1 MAEGDDNS
9 QKTEEPTAKRQ
20 GEAREKGQ
28 IAKSREV
35 DHWIMIFAG
44 TMAIAMFAPKMMAD
58 LKALLTYYFESA
70 HAVPLGPNELG
81 PVLLQLCWKVAMILA
96 PIFGL
101 LVVAAIGGGV
111 AQHGILIAPD
121 LLKPKFSKINPAA
134 GLKRIFSSR
143 GLVEFFKSAL
153 KLAII
158 GTFAYWLLKGDFNEL
173 EKFIFVDLVQTLQL
187 TLALA
192 MKLLVGVLSLLTV
205 IAILDFGYQKFQ
217 MLRDMRMSRE
227 EIREEYKQAEGDP
240 IVKGRLRQLRME
252 RTRRRMMAAVPKADV
267 VITNPTHY
275 AVALQYEQG
284 TMEAPKLV
292 AKGTD
297 LVAHR
302 IRDLATEHNVPIVEN
317 PPVARALYAA
327 VDIDREIPPEHYKA
341 VAEIIGY
348 VMKLRKGQIV
358 PPPPPQPDDYKGEA
372 PPPPAS

>member
-1 MAEGDDNS
+1 MAEGDDSS
-9 QKTEEPTAKRQ
+9 QKTEEPTPKRQ

-44 TMAIAMFAPKMMAD
+44 TMAIAMFAPKMMTD
-58 LKALLTYYFESA
+58 LKALLSFYFESA
-70 HAVPLGPNELG
+70 HAVPLAPSELG
-81 PVLLQLCWKVAMILA
+81 SVLLQLCWNVALILA

-101 LVVAAIGGGV
+101 LIVAAIGGGM

-143 GLVEFFKSAL
+143 GLIEFFKSAL

-173 EKFIFVDLVQTLQL
+173 EKFIFVDLMQTLQL
-187 TLALA
+187 TLALS

-372 PPPPAS
+372 PPPAS